1 MTPQTQI
8 QEKQKL
14 PEFIKGIA
22 TTKDNI
28 SIAQRR
34 EFVIKTYKLL
44 LSKLA
49 NEKGSKTIYNKFLD
63 ADVHLIMRAGQNH

>member
-1 MTPQTQI
+1 MNT
-8 QEKQKL
+8 L

-22 TTKDNI
+22 TAKDNS

-44 LSKLA
+44 LGKLA
-49 NEKGSKTIYNKFLD
+49 NQKGIIQCKRSRYRIKTKN
-63 ADVHLIMRAGQNH
+63 AW